1 MTKWVIDKNAVTQFL
16 DELLEAYPVFGPV
29 ERDGILGLELLTS
42 SDEVLLDFHNT
53 RQAPKELFFPRS
65 ETLFTYEEGKVLP
78 VSLPERKRVVFGI
91 RPCDARSAV
100 LLDLVFDT
108 PDFQDP
114 YYVNRRENTVLMGLG
129 CNQPESTCF
138 CTVVGGGP
146 FAVDGLDLMW
156 TDLGD
161 RYLVEAITDQG
172 EAFVADNA
180 HLRPATTEDVRLK
193 AEIASRAEGA
203 ISGPNLQGVKEKLDT
218 MYDDP
223 FWDELHL
230 KCLGCGACTYL
241 CPTCHCFDIVDE
253 GTALRG
259 KRVRNWDTCQFAL
272 FTHHTSGHNPRQSGK
287 ERMRQRVM
295 HKFNYFVEN
304 QGEIACV
311 GCGRCVRN
319 CPVNLDI
326 RAVIEG
332 IRRVTEG
339 PGAGEER

>member
-1 MTKWVIDKNAVTQFL
+1 
-16 DELLEAYPVFGPV
+16 
-29 ERDGILGLELLTS
+29 
-42 SDEVLLDFHNT
+42 
-53 RQAPKELFFPRS
+53 
-65 ETLFTYEEGKVLP
+65 
-78 VSLPERKRVVFGI
+78 
-91 RPCDARSAV
+91 
-100 LLDLVFDT
+100 
-108 PDFQDP
+108 
-114 YYVNRRENTVLMGLG
+114 
-129 CNQPESTCF
+129 
-138 CTVVGGGP
+138 
-146 FAVDGLDLMW
+146 
-156 TDLGD
+156 
-161 RYLVEAITDQG
+161 
-172 EAFVADNA
+172 
-180 HLRPATTEDVRLK
+180 
-193 AEIASRAEGA
+193 
-203 ISGPNLQGVKEKLDT
+203 

-253 GTALRG
+253 GNAVRG